1 MRLALQPGMQS
12 EFVSS
17 DDIKAKIFLVRNRK
31 VLLDS
36 DLAHLYLVE
45 TKYINKTVHRSK
57 ERFPKNFM
65 FQLTREDLLSLRF
78 QIGTSSLKG
87 PEIKKKSSHGGRRR
101 APFTFTQEGVAMLS
115 GVLSSPR
122 AIEVNLA
129 IMRTFVRLR
138 QLVLADKNLAVKLGE
153 LESKYDLQFK
163 SVFDAIREL
172 MSTHTVPRRRI
183 LGIGNK

>member
-1 MRLALQPGMQS
+1 
-12 EFVSS
+12 
-17 DDIKAKIFLVRNRK
+17 
-31 VLLDS
+31 
-36 DLAHLYLVE
+36 
-45 TKYINKTVHRSK
+45 
-57 ERFPKNFM
+57 
-65 FQLTREDLLSLRF
+65 
-78 QIGTSSLKG
+78 
-87 PEIKKKSSHGGRRR
+87 
-101 APFTFTQEGVAMLS
+101 MLS

-129 IMRTFVRLR
+129 IMRTFVRLH

>member
-1 MRLALQPGMQS
+1 
-12 EFVSS
+12 
-17 DDIKAKIFLVRNRK
+17 
-31 VLLDS
+31 
-36 DLAHLYLVE
+36 
-45 TKYINKTVHRSK
+45 
-57 ERFPKNFM
+57 
-65 FQLTREDLLSLRF
+65 
-78 QIGTSSLKG
+78 
-87 PEIKKKSSHGGRRR
+87 
-101 APFTFTQEGVAMLS
+101 MLS